1 MQVQELADHPL
12 LLREL
17 PYHLDMLGF
26 DARTYLHAAQTWL
39 AGGDPWTAYASQ
51 HSWTAGTPDVRYY
64 FTGPPLT
71 VVAFRPVRLA
81 I

>member
-1 MQVQELADHPL
+1 
-12 LLREL
+12 
-17 PYHLDMLGF
+17 MLGF
-26 DARTYLHAAQTWL
+26 DARTYLQAAQNWR
-39 AGGDPWTAYASQ
+39 AGGDPWTAYAPQ